1 MLIVDSQVHIW
12 GANTPERPWPPNRGK
27 PQRPVAFGADDLLK
41 EMQAAGVDRVVLVPP
56 KWEGDRNDL
65 AIAAA
70 LAHPDR
76 FASMGRLDPDLAESR
91 GKLSTWRQQPGM
103 MGLRFSFT
111 APEMVPLL
119 TNGSMD
125 WVWAEA
131 EQAGVPMYVLVTHN
145 TAHLIDAVAVRYPK
159 LKLVL
164 DHLAIPTAA
173 TDEAAFRDLD
183 KVLVMA
189 KRPNVAVKVSS
200 LPGNS
205 TEAYPYRNIHPHLRR
220 VYDAYGP
227 RRMFWGSDLTRL
239 RGTYR
244 ECVTMFTEEL
254 PWLPAADLE
263 WIMGRGVCEW
273 IGWKI

>member
-27 PQRPVAFGADDLLK
+27 PQRPVAFGAGDLLK

-70 LAHPDR
+70 RAHPNR
-76 FASMGRLDPDLAESR
+76 FATMGRLDPDLPESR
-91 GKLSTWRQQPGM
+91 GKLATWRQQPGM

-227 RRMFWGSDLTRL
+227 KRMFWGSDLTRL

-254 PWLPAADLE
+254 SWLSSEDLE
-263 WIMGRGVCEW
+263 WIMGRGLCEW